1 MPRLLTQPAGGS
13 LHPTIL
19 FEPLIP
25 AEGSGEMTELQSRE
39 KQNIHAL
46 LLLTLNPSRAEEV
59 VPHLASLNQTEREEF
74 LKLADSH
81 HVILR
86 ALTPVQNATL
96 TNGHSELS
104 SWAAGAI
111 ATEYQRISNAL
122 DYLHRICSELE
133 AAGCPV
139 TVMKSLDHWPDLGN
153 DLDFYTAADERR
165 LVRIMVSKFDAHI
178 EPRSWGDRLAHKW
191 NFAIPG
197 LRELV
202 EFHVKRL
209 GQTGEHIRLA
219 QRFLARRMPRQLNG
233 YTFMV
238 PAPEER
244 IVVATLQR
252 MYRHFYFRVC
262 DIVNSAAVVESG
274 TLNYPELRHAS
285 QQAGIWPGVAT
296 YLTIVSDYVK
306 QYRRQGLQLP
316 QEVISAARF
325 GGNKTQVRARFIR
338 VPLMPQGAELYT
350 RQLTHTALKGDV
362 EGTFRLNLL
371 PPLALAAAVAYRLTG
386 SDKGV
391 W

>member
-1 MPRLLTQPAGGS
+1 MA
-13 LHPTIL
+13 
-19 FEPLIP
+19 
-25 AEGSGEMTELQSRE
+25 ELQTRDQ
-39 KQNIHAL
+39 QNIHAL
-46 LLLTLNPSRAEEV
+46 SVLSLSPSQV
-59 VPHLASLNQTEREEF
+59 DTVIPYLSGLNQAEREDF

-81 HVILR
+81 HVVLR

-96 TNGHSELS
+96 SNGHSELS
-104 SWAAGAI
+104 AWAAAAI
-111 ATEYQRISNAL
+111 ENEQARISNAL
-122 DYLHRICSELE
+122 EFLNRICEELE
-133 AAGCPV
+133 AAGCPS

-153 DLDFYTAADERR
+153 DLDMYTNADERR
-165 LVRIMVSKFDAHI
+165 LARVMINKFDAHI

-197 LRELV
+197 LREAV

-219 QRFLARRMPRQLNG
+219 KRFLARRMPKQVNG

-262 DIVNSAAVVESG
+262 DMANSAALVESG
-274 TLNYPELRHAS
+274 TINYAELRHAS
-285 QQAGIWPGVAT
+285 EQAGIWPGVAS
-296 YLTIVSDYVK
+296 YLMIVSDYVK
-306 QYRRQGLQLP
+306 KYRGQGLKLP
-316 QEVISAARF
+316 QEVLSAARF
-325 GGNKTQVRARFIR
+325 GGDKVYVRARFIR
-338 VPLMPQGAELYT
+338 VPIMPQGAELYT
-350 RQLTHTALKGDV
+350 RQVTHAALQGDV

>member
-1 MPRLLTQPAGGS
+1 
-13 LHPTIL
+13 
-19 FEPLIP
+19 
-25 AEGSGEMTELQSRE
+25 MTEQQNRE

-46 LLLTLNPSRAEEV
+46 LVLTLNPSRIDDIL
-59 VPHLASLNQTEREEF
+59 PHLSSLSASEREDF
-74 LKLADSH
+74 LNLADSH

-86 ALTPVQNATL
+86 ALTPLQNATV
-96 TNGHSELS
+96 TNGNSDLS
-104 SWAAGAI
+104 SWAAAAI
-111 ATEYQRISNAL
+111 NLEHDRIGNAL
-122 DYLHRICSELE
+122 DYLHRICTELE

-153 DLDFYTAADERR
+153 DLDLYTAADEHR
-165 LVRIMVSKFDAHI
+165 LVRVMVNKFDAHI

-197 LRELV
+197 LRESV
-202 EFHVKRL
+202 EFHVRRL
-209 GQTGEHIRLA
+209 GQTGEHTRLA

-233 YTFMV
+233 YTFLV
-238 PAPEER
+238 PAAEER

-262 DIVNSAAVVESG
+262 DIVNSAALVESG
-274 TLNYPELRHAS
+274 VLNYPELHHAS
-285 QQAGIWPGVAT
+285 EEAGIWPGVAS
-296 YLTIVSDYVK
+296 YLVIVSDYVK
-306 QYRRQGLQLP
+306 QYRGQALQLP
-316 QEVISAARF
+316 KEVTSAAPF
-325 GGNKTQVRARFIR
+325 GGEKTQVRARFIR
-338 VPLMPQGAELYT
+338 VPIMPQGAELYT

>member
-1 MPRLLTQPAGGS
+1 MA
-13 LHPTIL
+13 
-19 FEPLIP
+19 
-25 AEGSGEMTELQSRE
+25 ELQTRDQ
-39 KQNIHAL
+39 QNIHAL
-46 LLLTLNPSRAEEV
+46 SVLSLNPARVDTV
-59 VPHLASLNQTEREEF
+59 VPYLSGLNQQERDDF

-96 TNGHSELS
+96 SNGHSELAT
-104 SWAAGAI
+104 WAAEAI
-111 ATEYQRISNAL
+111 GKEHARIKNAL
-122 DYLHRICSELE
+122 EFLHRICQELE
-133 AAGCPV
+133 AAGCPS

-153 DLDFYTAADERR
+153 DLDLYTNADERR
-165 LVRIMVSKFDAHI
+165 LARVMINKFDAHI

-197 LRELV
+197 LREAV

-219 QRFLARRMPRQLNG
+219 KRFLARRVAKQVNG

-262 DIVNSAAVVESG
+262 DMVNSAALAESG
-274 TLNYPELRHAS
+274 ALNYPELRHAS
-285 QQAGIWPGVAT
+285 EQAGIWPGVAS
-296 YLTIVSDYVK
+296 YLKIVSDYVEK
-306 QYRRQGLQLP
+306 HRGHGINLP
-316 QEVISAARF
+316 QEVLSAARF
-325 GGNKTQVRARFIR
+325 GGDKIYVRSRFIR
-338 VPLMPQGAELYT
+338 VPIMPQGAELYT
-350 RQLTHTALKGDV
+350 RQVTHAALQGDV

-371 PPLALAAAVAYRLTG
+371 PPLALAAAVAFKLTG

>member
-1 MPRLLTQPAGGS
+1 
-13 LHPTIL
+13 
-19 FEPLIP
+19 
-25 AEGSGEMTELQSRE
+25 MTAVTRDQ
-39 KQNIHAL
+39 QNIHTL
-46 LLLTLNPSRAEEV
+46 SVLTMNPTRLDEV
-59 VPHLASLNQTEREEF
+59 IPYLAGLNQAEREDF

-86 ALTPVQNATL
+86 AFTPIQNATL
-96 TNGHSELS
+96 SNGHSELT
-104 SWAAGAI
+104 SWAATAI
-111 ATEYQRISNAL
+111 ENEQARIANAL
-122 DYLHRICSELE
+122 EHLSRICQELE
-133 AAGCPV
+133 SAGCPV

-153 DLDFYTAADERR
+153 DLDIYTNADERR
-165 LVRIMVSKFDAHI
+165 LARVMINKFNAHI

-191 NFAIPG
+191 NFAVPG
-197 LRELV
+197 LREAI

-219 QRFLARRMPRQLNG
+219 KRFLVRRVPRQVSG

-262 DIVNSAAVVESG
+262 DMLNSAALVESG
-274 TLNYPELRHAS
+274 ALNYQELRHAS
-285 QQAGIWPGVAT
+285 EQAGIWPGVAS
-296 YLTIVSDYVK
+296 YLKIVSDYVEN
-306 QYRRQGLQLP
+306 YRGHGLHLP
-316 QEVISAARF
+316 QEVLSAARF
-325 GGNKTQVRARFIR
+325 GGDKVYVRARFIR
-338 VPLMPQGAELYT
+338 VPIMPQGAELYT
-350 RQLTHTALKGDV
+350 RQVTHTALQGDV

-371 PPLALAAAVAYRLTG
+371 PPLALAAAVAFKLTG